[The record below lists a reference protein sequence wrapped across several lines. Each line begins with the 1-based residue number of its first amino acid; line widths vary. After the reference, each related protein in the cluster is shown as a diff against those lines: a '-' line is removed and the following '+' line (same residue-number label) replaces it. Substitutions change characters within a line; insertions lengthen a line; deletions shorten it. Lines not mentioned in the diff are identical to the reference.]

1 MPMLDRM
8 AADRGLSEEQRI
20 MRQSCRGFVDDVVLP
35 FIKQNWQREWSM
47 VPEDRLPPKIL
58 EEAEKIGIRTL
69 GVPEEFGGVELEKGT
84 EVKTFALIAEEVA
97 RGDSGLADKL
107 VQNWKV
113 SVLLRQFAPK
123 HLQEKWFKRLV
134 ADPQFLM
141 AHCLTEPRGASDRWL
156 PYNVPEAAMQTK
168 AVKTN
173 GGWVVNGRK
182 QFISN
187 GYDAGLYV
195 VYANTNTK
203 VGMLQGTSSFLV
215 PRDTKGFSVGRCNET
230 LGCRFM
236 NNGEMVFE
244 DMFIPDDQLLVENTA
259 LGSAGVYFRPG
270 KIIQAAKNLGV
281 GIRAFEATADYVQNY
296 VQGGRIL
303 IKHQAVALRL
313 ADMATRIEA
322 VRALL
327 DRASQAVDDN
337 APDAEVL
344 VNMAKMFASEEIMKV
359 AQHAVELHGGNGIM
373 LDFGI
378 EKVLRNAVIFLHMDA
393 TVDISKFKII
403 KTLFPETAGKYAGP
417 DDSATIARHD
427 SASHREVE
435 TLQHDQHADKL
446 RDACNNAEREESDN
460 HPEHRHQRR
469 EGGSAP
475 AAKRNDGVREQID
488 WQRSGNATL
497 HDGLQNIFK
506 PAVLGQRA
514 YAVDE

>member
-1 MPMLDRM
+1 MN
-8 AADRGLSEEQRI
+8 LSEEQTL
-20 MRQSCRGFVDDVVLP
+20 MRQSCRAFVDDVVIP
-35 FIKQNWQREWSM
+35 FIRHNWQREWVM
-47 VPEDRLPPKIL
+47 TPEDRLPREIL
-58 EEAEKIGIRTL
+58 EGAEKVGIRTL
-69 GVPEEFGGVELEKGT
+69 GVPEEFGGIELDRQS
-84 EVKTFALIAEEVA
+84 EVRTFALISEEIA

-113 SVLLRQFAPK
+113 SVLLRNLAPR
-123 HLQEKWFKRLV
+123 HLQEKWFARLV
-134 ADPQFLM
+134 GEPQFLL

-156 PYNVPEAAMQTK
+156 PYNVPEAAMQTR
-168 AVKTN
+168 AVKKN
-173 GGWVVNGRK
+173 GEWVINGRK

-187 GYDAGLYV
+187 GYDASLYV
-195 VYANTNTK
+195 VYANTNPK

-215 PRDTKGFSVGRCNET
+215 PRETKGFVVARCNET

-244 DMFIPDDQLLVENTA
+244 DMFVPDDHLLVQDSA
-259 LGSAGVYFRPG
+259 MGSAGVYFRPG

-281 GIRAFEATADYVQNY
+281 GVRAFEATADYVQNY

-378 EKVLRNAVIFLHMDA
+378 EKVLRDAVIFMHMDA

-403 KTLFPETAGKYAGP
+403 KNMFPETAGKYAGP
-417 DDSATIARHD
+417 EA
-427 SASHREVE
+427 
-435 TLQHDQHADKL
+435 
-446 RDACNNAEREESDN
+446 
-460 HPEHRHQRR
+460 
-469 EGGSAP
+469 
-475 AAKRNDGVREQID
+475 
-488 WQRSGNATL
+488 
-497 HDGLQNIFK
+497 
-506 PAVLGQRA
+506 
-514 YAVDE
+514 

>member
-1 MPMLDRM
+1 M
-8 AADRGLSEEQRI
+8 LSEEQI
-20 MRQSCRGFVDDVVLP
+20 LMRESCRGYVDDIVLP
-35 FIKQNWQREWSM
+35 FIRENWKTEWSM
-47 VPEDRLPPKIL
+47 VPEERLPRRIL
-58 EEAEKIGIRTL
+58 DEAEKIGIRTL

-84 EVKTFALIAEEVA
+84 EVSTFAMISEEIA

-113 SVLLRQFAPK
+113 SVLLRQFAPR

-134 ADPQFLM
+134 EDPTFLM

-168 AVKTN
+168 GVKVD
-173 GGWVVNGRK
+173 GGWVINGRK

-195 VYANTNTK
+195 VYANTNPK
-203 VGMLQGTSSFLV
+203 VGMMQGTSSFLV
-215 PRDTKGFSVGRCNET
+215 PRDTKGFTVARCNET

-244 DMFIPDDQLLVENTA
+244 DMFLPDDQMLVHNEA
-259 LGSAGVYFRPG
+259 MGSAGVYFRPG

-281 GIRAFEATADYVQNY
+281 GVRAFEATADYVQNY

-327 DRASQAVDDN
+327 ERAAKAVDDD
-337 APDAEVL
+337 APDADKL
-344 VNMAKMFASEEIMKV
+344 VNMVKMFASEEIMKV

-378 EKVLRNAVIFLHMDA
+378 EKVLRDAVIFLHMDA
-393 TVDISKFKII
+393 TVDISKFKIV
-403 KTLFPETAGKYAGP
+403 KLMFPETAGKYAGP
-417 DDSATIARHD
+417 
-427 SASHREVE
+427 E
-435 TLQHDQHADKL
+435 
-446 RDACNNAEREESDN
+446 
-460 HPEHRHQRR
+460 
-469 EGGSAP
+469 
-475 AAKRNDGVREQID
+475 
-488 WQRSGNATL
+488 
-497 HDGLQNIFK
+497 
-506 PAVLGQRA
+506 
-514 YAVDE
+514 